1 MNLSRCPL
9 DEVLAGVIDY
19 RGKTPTKT
27 EAGIRLVTAKVIKQG
42 RVMSEGPQE
51 YIAAKDYAEVMR
63 RGVPQHNDI
72 LITTEAPLGE
82 LAQWVS
88 EEQIALAQR
97 VILLRPDNE
106 KIDPRYLFYHLRS
119 ADFQNQLHANSTGTT
134 VPGIKNPVLRSL
146 LIQFPEKEQQQH
158 IGQILSRYDDLIE
171 TNRRRI
177 ALLEESARLLYR
189 EWFVNLRFPGYQQ
202 IKMVDGL
209 PVGWCRQPLS
219 AMIEENPKTSFE
231 KGKTYPFVPMQSL
244 SESSMV
250 IGARE
255 EREIL
260 GGAKFQNLDT
270 LLARIT
276 PCLENGKTGF
286 VQFLD
291 DELPVAS
298 GSTEF
303 IVMRSKSV
311 SPYWVYCLCREDS
324 FREHA
329 IRSMAGADGRQRVKP
344 QCFDTYMTLQPP
356 ASILLEFDRI
366 MEPLFSE
373 VELLAKQNVLL
384 QEGRDA
390 LLPKLM
396 SGAIQ
401 V

>member
-1 MNLSRCPL
+1 MPML
-9 DEVLAGVIDY
+9 DLCSITTGKLDSNASVAGGEFPFFTCAPETFRINSFAFD
-19 RGKTPTKT
+19 T
-27 EAGIRLVTAKVIKQG
+27 EAVLLGGNNASGIFPVKYYFGKFNAYQRTYVIQTKK
-42 RVMSEGPQE
+42 P
-51 YIAAKDYAEVMR
+51 
-63 RGVPQHNDI
+63 
-72 LITTEAPLGE
+72 
-82 LAQWVS
+82 
-88 EEQIALAQR
+88 
-97 VILLRPDNE
+97 
-106 KIDPRYLFYHLRS
+106 
-119 ADFQNQLHANSTGTT
+119 
-134 VPGIKNPVLRSL
+134 SL
-146 LIQFPEKEQQQH
+146 LITRFLFFALQLQIARLQNLSTGAATKFLTMGILKHIQIPTPRLSQQVK
-158 IGQILSRYDDLIE
+158 IVECLSAYDDLIE

-202 IKMVDGL
+202 SKMVDGL

-244 SESSMV
+244 SEFSMV
-250 IGARE
+250 ISARE
-255 EREIL
+255 EREIS